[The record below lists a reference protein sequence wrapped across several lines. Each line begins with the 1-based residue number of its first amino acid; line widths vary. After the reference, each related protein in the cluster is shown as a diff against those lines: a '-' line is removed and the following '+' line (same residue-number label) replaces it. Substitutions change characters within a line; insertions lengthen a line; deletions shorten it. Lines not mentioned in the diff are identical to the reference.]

1 MTTSCSSFTRFLSR
15 YAAYLSRSGLILLP
29 LVLAGCNSLPS
40 SGPTA
45 HQLLKGVKPGKN
57 HLNIELVDLNLP
69 SNGMTAVLTA
79 DKNSEI
85 LDDNISL
92 SSAAERYTKE
102 NSNVDSRN
110 LKLRDLT
117 EEGRVD
123 LVGPGDVLRISIYEA
138 GTRLFIGNSNR
149 YGYTGID
156 PSASGEHFDIV
167 AVDAMG
173 TIKLPYGGRLHV
185 AGLRTIQIQHLIEQ
199 AFSTQSQKP
208 QAMVAVLENVAN
220 TVYVG
225 GDDATKSGRM
235 PLTLYRERV
244 LDAVSFVGGPRQP
257 VLLADTVI
265 IFSRGNKTIK
275 QRLDHITPES
285 PDNLVLLPGDRIELV
300 RRPRTF
306 SVFGAGSKVDQMGF
320 NNPEVSLAEALA
332 RGGGPNDNIS
342 DPRAV
347 FLMRFVP
354 DPNAPNKER
363 PVIYKLNMLD
373 PSSYFLAQRFT
384 LRDKDVLY
392 IASAKLTRAIKF
404 ANIVNQ
410 IFAPLLIAR
419 AAAY

>member
-1 MTTSCSSFTRFLSR
+1 MMNSCQAF
-15 YAAYLSRSGLILLP
+15 SRSISRRARSLPQLGCLILPIL
-29 LVLAGCNSLPS
+29 LAGCNSLPS

-45 HQLLKGVKPGKN
+45 HQLLKRTQPGKN
-57 HLNIELVDLNLP
+57 PMDISVVNLNLP
-69 SNGMTAVLTA
+69 GNGMKAVLAA
-79 DKNSEI
+79 DKSSEI

-102 NSNVDSRN
+102 NDSDKGRN
-110 LKLRDLT
+110 LKLRALAM
-117 EEGRVD
+117 EGRVD
-123 LVGPGDVLRISIYEA
+123 LIGPGDVLRISIYEA

-149 YGYTGID
+149 YGYTGVD
-156 PSASGEHFDIV
+156 PSASAEHFDIV

-173 TIKLPYGGRLHV
+173 TIKLPYAGRLRV
-185 AGLRTIQIQHLIEQ
+185 AGLRVVQIQHLIEE
-199 AFSTQSQKP
+199 AFTTQSQKP
-208 QAMVAVLENVAN
+208 QAMVSVLENVAN
-220 TVYVG
+220 TVFIG
-225 GDDATKSGRM
+225 GDNATKASRM
-235 PLTLYRERV
+235 PLTLYHER
-244 LDAVSFVGGPRQP
+244 LSDAVSFVGGPHS
-257 VLLADTVI
+257 LLSDTVV
-265 IFSRGNKTIK
+265 IFSRGGKTVK

-306 SVFGAGSKVDQMGF
+306 EVFGAGSRVEQISF

-354 DPNAPNKER
+354 DENAPNKER
-363 PVIYKLNMLD
+363 PVIYQLNMLD
-373 PSSYFLAQRFT
+373 PASYFLAQRFT

-392 IASAKLTRAIKF
+392 IASAKLTRAIK
-404 ANIVNQ
+404 ASSIINQ

-419 AAAY
+419 AAAF

>member
-1 MTTSCSSFTRFLSR
+1 MMNSCQAFARALSR
-15 YAAYLSRSGLILLP
+15 YTRSLSQLGCLIIP
-29 LVLAGCNSLPS
+29 VVLAGCNSLPS

-45 HQLLKGVKPGKN
+45 HQFLKRTKPGRN
-57 HLNIELVDLNLP
+57 PLDITVIDLNQP
-69 SNGMTAVLTA
+69 VNGMKAVLAA

-102 NSNVDSRN
+102 NGSDTGRN
-110 LKLRDLT
+110 LKLRDLAS
-117 EEGRVD
+117 EGRVD
-123 LVGPGDVLRISIYEA
+123 LIGPGDVLRISIYEA

-149 YGYTGID
+149 YGYTGVD
-156 PSASGEHFDIV
+156 PSASAEHFDIV

-173 TIKLPYGGRLHV
+173 TIKLPYAGRLRV
-185 AGLRTIQIQHLIEQ
+185 AGLRVVQIQHLIEE
-199 AFSTQSQKP
+199 AFATQSQKP
-208 QAMVAVLENVAN
+208 QAMVSVLENVAN

-225 GDDATKSGRM
+225 GDNATKASRM
-235 PLTLYRERV
+235 PLTLYREHL
-244 LDAVSFVGGPRQP
+244 LDAVSYVGGPRAS
-257 VLLADTVI
+257 LLADTVV
-265 IFSRGNKTIK
+265 IFSRSGKTVK

-285 PDNLVLLPGDRIELV
+285 PDNLALLPGDRIELV
-300 RRPRTF
+300 KRPRTF
-306 SVFGAGSKVDQMGF
+306 EVFGAGSRVEQMAF

-354 DPNAPNKER
+354 DETAPNKER
-363 PVIYKLNMLD
+363 PVVYQLNMLD
-373 PSSYFLAQRFT
+373 PASYFMAQRFT

-392 IASAKLTRAIKF
+392 ISSAKLTRAIKA